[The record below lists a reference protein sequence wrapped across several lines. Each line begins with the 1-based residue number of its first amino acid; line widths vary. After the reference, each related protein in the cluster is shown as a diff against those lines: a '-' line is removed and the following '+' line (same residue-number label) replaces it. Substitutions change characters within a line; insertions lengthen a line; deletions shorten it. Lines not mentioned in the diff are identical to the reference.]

1 MGVRPISDYAAGG
14 RMLGATLPPQSGKA
28 IAARRELL
36 GERRKVA
43 VALGELVTDLLG
55 ALDPDNR
62 ERGNADC
69 DQRDNERCGVVHLI
83 GDHGLG
89 DQRDDEKNAIQSS
102 SRGAEQA
109 VHVEMFQAL
118 PQSTNMLIA

>member
-1 MGVRPISDYAAGG
+1 
-14 RMLGATLPPQSGKA
+14 MLGATLPPQSGKA

-69 DQRDNERCGVVHLI
+69 DQRDNGCCCVVHPPASVQVSI
-83 GDHGLG
+83 
-89 DQRDDEKNAIQSS
+89 EKVERQPAG
-102 SRGAEQA
+102 SRSDARENR
-109 VHVEMFQAL
+109 VENPREL
-118 PQSTNMLIA
+118 VSP